1 MDADTDAVV
10 DDSSAGLAGA
20 PGSTDDAAAATRGNQ
35 GTRHMR
41 RAIVTFSL
49 CWIAWCGAPHSN
61 TLPLAFGMT
70 PTEAS
75 NALGVPL
82 MHLSG
87 RRGGSEILVATGEA
101 HIPGYYGSDYGIAL
115 QFRNNR
121 LTGWKKDWRL
131 RKIDEEPS
139 GRLR

>member
-1 MDADTDAVV
+1 MV
-10 DDSSAGLAGA
+10 DDNLVGLAGA
-20 PGSTDDAAAATRGNQ
+20 PGSTDDAAETW
-35 GTRHMR
+35 GTMR

-49 CWIAWCGAPHSN
+49 CWLAWCGAPHSN

-82 MHLSG
+82 VHLSG
-87 RRGGSEILVATGEA
+87 RRGGSEILVATGDA
-101 HIPGYYGSDYGIAL
+101 GIPGFYPSDYGIAM

-131 RKIDEEPS
+131 RKIY
-139 GRLR
+139 

>member
-1 MDADTDAVV
+1 MMPAEI
-10 DDSSAGLAGA
+10 
-20 PGSTDDAAAATRGNQ
+20 RG
-35 GTRHMR
+35 TMR
-41 RAIVTFSL
+41 RATMTRATVRRTVVTFSL
-49 CWIAWCGAPHSN
+49 CWLAWCGAPHSN

-75 NALGVPL
+75 TALGVPL

-87 RRGGSEILVATGEA
+87 RPGGSEILVATGNA
-101 HIPGYYGSDYGIAL
+101 GIPGFYGSDYGVAL

-131 RKIDEEPS
+131 RKFD
-139 GRLR
+139 

>member
-1 MDADTDAVV
+1 MMPAEM
-10 DDSSAGLAGA
+10 
-20 PGSTDDAAAATRGNQ
+20 RG
-35 GTRHMR
+35 TMR
-41 RAIVTFSL
+41 RATMRRATVRRAVVTFSL
-49 CWIAWCGAPHSN
+49 CWFAWCGAPHSN

-87 RRGGSEILVATGEA
+87 RPGGSEILVATGNA
-101 HIPGYYGSDYGIAL
+101 GIPGFYGSDYGVAL

-131 RKIDEEPS
+131 RKLD
-139 GRLR
+139 